1 MPGTKEIRSKIA
13 SVKSTQKITKAMQ
26 MVATSKMRRAQE
38 RMRLARPYAQK
49 MRNVIGHLTEANPDY
64 RHPFLV
70 TREPKAVGFIVIS
83 TDRGL
88 AGALNANVFKQ
99 TLLLMREWQGKGA
112 QVSLCIIGTKGLA
125 FFRRLSVPI
134 LANVSHLG
142 DRPHVKD
149 LIGTVKVM
157 LDAYRAGALDRLLLV
172 NAQFVNTMT
181 QRAAVEQLLP
191 IEALDTEGLQEHW
204 DYIYEPEAAY
214 ILDGLLM
221 RYIESQVYRAAVE
234 NVASEMAARMVAM
247 KAASDNAGKLIT
259 ELQLIYN
266 KARQAAITK
275 RSEEHT
281 SELQSQSNL
290 VCRLLLEKKK
300 KKSKKRPHLSIE
312 VQAAF
317 NSIR

>member
-1 MPGTKEIRSKIA
+1 MPGTKEIRTKIA

-38 RMRLARPYAQK
+38 RMRLARPYATK
-49 MRNVIGHLTEANPDY
+49 MRNVIGHLTQANPDY
-64 RHPFLV
+64 RHPFLQ
-70 TREPKAVGFIVIS
+70 TREPKSVGIIVIS

-112 QVSLCIIGTKGLA
+112 QVSLCLIGSKGLN
-125 FFRRLSVPI
+125 FFRRLGVPI
-134 LANVSHLG
+134 LANVSGLG
-142 DRPHVKD
+142 DRPRIKD

-157 LDAYRAGALDRLLLV
+157 LDAYREGRLDRLFLV

-181 QRAAVEQLLP
+181 QKPEIQQLLP
-191 IEALDTEGLQEHW
+191 VEALDTEGLQEHW
-204 DYIYEPEAAY
+204 DYIYEPDAAA

-221 RYIESQVYRAAVE
+221 RYIESQVYRGAVE
-234 NVASEMAARMVAM
+234 SVASEMAARMIAM
-247 KAASDNAGKLIT
+247 GAASDNAGKLIQ

-275 RSEEHT
+275 ELSEI
-281 SELQSQSNL
+281 
-290 VCRLLLEKKK
+290 VGG
-300 KKSKKRPHLSIE
+300 
-312 VQAAF
+312 AAAV
-317 NSIR
+317 

>member
-38 RMRLARPYAQK
+38 RMRQARPYAQK

-70 TREPKAVGFIVIS
+70 TREPSAVGIIVVS

-88 AGALNANVFKQ
+88 AGSLNANVFKQ
-99 TLLLMREWQGKGA
+99 ALLLMREWQGRGA
-112 QVSLCIIGTKGLA
+112 QVKLCLIGTKGVN
-125 FFRRLSVPI
+125 FFRRLSLPI
-134 LANVSHLG
+134 LSNVSHLG

-157 LDAYRAGALDRLLLV
+157 LDAYRSGELDRLFLV

-181 QRAAVEQLLP
+181 QKPQVTQLLP
-191 IEALDTEGLQEHW
+191 IEALDLEGLQEHW
-204 DYIYEPEAAY
+204 DYIYEPDAAG

-234 NVASEMAARMVAM
+234 NVACEMAARMVAM
-247 KAASDNAGKLIT
+247 KAATDNAGKLIN

-275 RSEEHT
+275 EISEI
-281 SELQSQSNL
+281 
-290 VCRLLLEKKK
+290 VGG
-300 KKSKKRPHLSIE
+300 
-312 VQAAF
+312 AAAV
-317 NSIR
+317 

>member
-1 MPGTKEIRSKIA
+1 MPGTKEIRTKIA

-38 RMRLARPYAQK
+38 RMKLARPYAQK

-70 TREPKAVGFIVIS
+70 TREPKAVGIIVIS

-88 AGALNANVFKQ
+88 AGGLNANIFKQ
-99 TLLLMREWQGKGA
+99 TLLLLREWQGNGA
-112 QVSLCIIGTKGLA
+112 QVSLCLIGSKGLT
-125 FFRRLSVPI
+125 FFRRLGLPI
-134 LANVSHLG
+134 LANVSGLG
-142 DRPHVKD
+142 DRPHLKD

-157 LDAYRAGALDRLLLV
+157 LDAYRVGELDRLFLV

-181 QRAAVEQLLP
+181 QKPSVEQLLP
-191 IEALDTEGLQEHW
+191 IEAIDTEGLQEHW
-204 DYIYEPEAAY
+204 DYIYEPDAAGV
-214 ILDGLLM
+214 LDGVLM
-221 RYIESQVYRAAVE
+221 RYIESQVYRGAVE

-247 KAASDNAGKLIT
+247 GAASDNAGKLIN

-275 RSEEHT
+275 ELSEI
-281 SELQSQSNL
+281 
-290 VCRLLLEKKK
+290 VGG
-300 KKSKKRPHLSIE
+300 
-312 VQAAF
+312 AAAV
-317 NSIR
+317 

>member
-26 MVATSKMRRAQE
+26 MVATSKMRRALE
-38 RMRLARPYAQK
+38 RMRLARPYAEK

-70 TREPKAVGFIVIS
+70 TREPKSVGIIVIS

-99 TLLLMREWQGKGA
+99 TLYLMREWQA
-112 QVSLCIIGTKGLA
+112 QSVAASLCLIGAKGLQ
-125 FFRRLSVPI
+125 FFRRLATPI
-134 LANVSHLG
+134 RANVSHLG

-157 LDAYRAGALDRLLLV
+157 LDAYRNGEIDRLFLL

-181 QRAAVEQLLP
+181 QKPMVEQLLP
-191 IEALDTEGLQEHW
+191 IEAVDTESLAEHW
-204 DYIYEPEAAY
+204 DYIYEPEAAQ

-221 RYIESQVYRAAVE
+221 RYIESQVYRGAVE

-247 KAASDNAGKLIT
+247 KAASDNATKLIN

-275 RSEEHT
+275 
-281 SELQSQSNL
+281 ELAEI
-290 VCRLLLEKKK
+290 VGG
-300 KKSKKRPHLSIE
+300 
-312 VQAAF
+312 AAAV
-317 NSIR
+317 

>member
-1 MPGTKEIRSKIA
+1 
-13 SVKSTQKITKAMQ
+13 
-26 MVATSKMRRAQE
+26 
-38 RMRLARPYAQK
+38 

-70 TREPKAVGFIVIS
+70 TREPKAIGIVVIS

-99 TLLLMREWQGKGA
+99 TLMLMREWQGKGA
-112 QVSLCIIGTKGLA
+112 KVSLCLIGSKGLN
-125 FFRRLSVPI
+125 FFRRLGTPI
-134 LANVSHLG
+134 LANVANLG

-157 LDAYRAGALDRLLLV
+157 LDAYRKAEIDRVFLV

-181 QRAAVEQLLP
+181 QKPTVEQLLP
-191 IEALDTEGLQEHW
+191 VEAMDTEGLQEHW
-204 DYIYEPEAAY
+204 DYIYEPDAAA

-221 RYIESQVYRAAVE
+221 RYIESQVYRGAVE
-234 NVASEMAARMVAM
+234 NVASEMAARMIAM
-247 KAASDNAGKLIT
+247 GAASDNAGKLIS

-275 RSEEHT
+275 ELSEI
-281 SELQSQSNL
+281 
-290 VCRLLLEKKK
+290 VGG
-300 KKSKKRPHLSIE
+300 
-312 VQAAF
+312 AAAV
-317 NSIR
+317 